1 MVSIFWGFFGRGL
14 RLGAEYDML
23 TKGDTESSIISV
35 STNYNIMDNINVFAR
50 YDMYDKNTSVE
61 KDGLSYLITGILLNC
76 GNGLSVAP
84 NMRIKSYDSKSD
96 SFTEYKI
103 NLQFKF

>member
-1 MVSIFWGFFGRGL
+1 MNRYIYRKIYYCTNNNCESKLNKTEGYNAGIVYSTESTDSNPTNMMSAFGGFSGMGL
-14 RLGAEYDML
+14 RIGAEYDML

-61 KDGLSYLITGILLNC
+61 KDG
-76 GNGLSVAP
+76 
-84 NMRIKSYDSKSD
+84 
-96 SFTEYKI
+96 
-103 NLQFKF
+103 